1 MNLFSRTAKPKVLQG
16 NMIAQKV
23 GQRPG
28 YLFVPPDALPPRLFL
43 ISFDE
48 KEFLE
53 KEYTDYQALLTF
65 FRANPHLR
73 HWIDVRGYQ
82 DISLLEKMIVDFNV
96 HPLQMEDVISDY
108 QRPKIDIDG
117 ENLFFISRM
126 IEFLP
131 ENCLDD
137 DQISIFCGP
146 NYILTFQSDYDDC
159 LNILRERIRTGRGV
173 VRKRPVIYMAYAI
186 MDIIIDNYFPVL
198 AQVGEYLEGM
208 EEEVFNRPDKQ
219 MLSRILAM
227 KRELVK
233 VRRIA
238 WSERDKFNEV
248 LRSEDETIPEEIKIY
263 FKDVYDHSVQVIDI
277 IDNYRDLM
285 GSLTEM
291 YLSNTGNR
299 MNEIMKV
306 LTIIS
311 SIFIPLSF
319 VASVYGMNFSRENP
333 DGTVN
338 YLNMPELYEPY
349 GYITLLSVMFLIL
362 MGQLYFFYRKGWLS

>member
-1 MNLFSRTAKPKVLQG
+1 M
-16 NMIAQKV
+16 MAQKV

-28 YLFVPPDALPPRLFL
+28 YLFVPSDAFPPRLFL

-48 KEFLE
+48 VEFQE
-53 KEYTDYQALLTF
+53 KEYTDYNALLTY
-65 FRANPHLR
+65 FRANPQLR
-73 HWIDVRGYQ
+73 HWIDIRGYK
-82 DISLLEKMIVDFNV
+82 DINLLEKIILDFNI

-108 QRPKIDIDG
+108 QRPKVDIDG

-126 IEFLP
+126 ITFLP
-131 ENCLDD
+131 ENCIDD
-137 DQISIFCGP
+137 DQISIFCGQ
-146 NYILTFQSDYDDC
+146 NYILTFQSDYDDD
-159 LNILRERIRTGRGV
+159 LNILRERIRNGRGV

-186 MDIIIDNYFPVL
+186 MDLIIDNYFPVL
-198 AQVGEYLEGM
+198 AQIGEYLEGM
-208 EEEVFNRPDKQ
+208 EEEVFHQPDKQ
-219 MLSRILAM
+219 MLSRILSM

-233 VRRIA
+233 MRRIA

-248 LRSEDETIPEEIKIY
+248 LRTEDESIPEEIKIY
-263 FKDVYDHSVQVIDI
+263 FKDVYDHSVQVIDLV
-277 IDNYRDLM
+277 DNYRDLM

-291 YLSNTGNR
+291 YLSNTSNR

-319 VASVYGMNFSRENP
+319 VAGVYGMNFSRENP
-333 DGTVN
+333 DGTIN
-338 YLNMPELYEPY
+338 YLNMPELYHPY
-349 GYITLLSVMFLIL
+349 GYITLVGIMFLIL